1 MAALEPRPALDEMD
15 ARVVAAVQRDPRASY
30 AQLAAMI
37 GASETTVQRRLQR
50 LRSSGAIVVIGV
62 VDAQMCGLGDPALV
76 YLSTEP
82 RATLRVAHTLAARPD
97 VRFVCIVNGHN
108 DIVCELIVRDRT
120 HLANVLL
127 AQLSAIDGVRS
138 TSTAIVLRTYKTRD
152 EWSRDLLAGAGAG
165 AGAPEHDTRE
175 AGSRRRPLDD
185 LDQLLIAALRED
197 GRRSY
202 VDLSAELGISETAVA
217 RRLRAL
223 MEAGQVGVTALVDP
237 LVMGF
242 GVEGFLHFKIDP
254 SRIESVARFL
264 SRRREVRW
272 LAATAGRS
280 DLTCEAIFRDNSS
293 LHEFITGVIGDVMG
307 IREFEV
313 DLELQTIKRAFRLL
327 VEPDPLVQDAQ
338 AQQAI
343 A

>member
-1 MAALEPRPALDEMD
+1 MVALEPKPALDDMD

-30 AQLAAMI
+30 AQLAALI

-50 LRSSGAIVVIGV
+50 LRSSGAIAVIAV
-62 VDAQMCGLGDPALV
+62 VDTQMCGLGDPALM
-76 YLSTEP
+76 YLTTEP

-97 VRFVCIVNGHN
+97 VRFVSIVNGHN

-127 AQLSAIDGVRS
+127 VQLSAIDGVRS

-152 EWSRDLLAGAGAG
+152 EWSRGLLADTGKDALD
-165 AGAPEHDTRE
+165 HDARE
-175 AGSRRRPLDD
+175 AGSRPRPLDD

-197 GRRSY
+197 GRRSF
-202 VDLSAELGISETAVA
+202 VDLAAELGISETAVA
-217 RRLRAL
+217 RRHRAL
-223 MEAGQVGVTALVDP
+223 MEAGQLGVIALVDP
-237 LVMGF
+237 LIMGF

-264 SRRREVRW
+264 SRRREVRY
-272 LAATAGRS
+272 LSATAGHS
-280 DLTCEAIFRDNSS
+280 DLTCEAVFRDNTS
-293 LHEFITGVIGDVMG
+293 LHEFMTGVIGDVMG
-307 IREFEV
+307 IREIEV
-313 DLELQTIKRAFRLL
+313 DLELRTIKRAFRLL
-327 VEPDPLVQDAQ
+327 VDVDPPAQDVQ

>member
-1 MAALEPRPALDEMD
+1 MAALEPKPALDDMD

-30 AQLAAMI
+30 AQLAALI

-50 LRSSGAIVVIGV
+50 LRSSCAIAVIAV
-62 VDAQMCGLGDPALV
+62 VDAQLCGLGDPALV
-76 YLSTEP
+76 YLTTEP

-97 VRFVCIVNGHN
+97 VRFVSIVNGHN

-127 AQLSAIDGVRS
+127 VELSVIDGVRS

-152 EWSRDLLAGAGAG
+152 EWSRGLLADTGKDALD
-165 AGAPEHDTRE
+165 HDARE
-175 AGSRRRPLDD
+175 AGFRPRPLDD
-185 LDQLLIAALRED
+185 LDRLLIAALRED
-197 GRRSY
+197 GRRSF
-202 VDLSAELGISETAVA
+202 VDLAAELGISETAVA
-217 RRLRAL
+217 RRHRAL
-223 MEAGQVGVTALVDP
+223 IEAGQLGVIALVDP
-237 LVMGF
+237 LIMGF

-264 SRRREVRW
+264 SRRREVRY
-272 LAATAGRS
+272 LSATAGHS
-280 DLTCEAIFRDNSS
+280 DLSCEAIFRDNTS
-293 LHEFITGVIGDVMG
+293 LHEFITGVMGDVMG
-307 IREFEV
+307 IREIEV

-327 VEPDPLVQDAQ
+327 VDVDPPAQDVH

>member
-1 MAALEPRPALDEMD
+1 MAALEPTPALDEMD

-30 AQLAAMI
+30 AQLAALI

-62 VDAQMCGLGDPALV
+62 VDAQMCGLGDPTLV
-76 YLSTEP
+76 YLTTEP

-127 AQLSAIDGVRS
+127 VQLSAIDGVRS

-152 EWSRDLLAGAGAG
+152 DWSRNLLTEAGQDALD
-165 AGAPEHDTRE
+165 HDVRE
-175 AGSRRRPLDD
+175 AGSRPRPLDD

-202 VDLSAELGISETAVA
+202 VDLAAELGISETAVA

-223 MEAGQVGVTALVDP
+223 METGQLGVTALVDP
-237 LVMGF
+237 LIMGF

-264 SRRREVRW
+264 SRRREVRY
-272 LAATAGRS
+272 LSAPAGRS
-280 DLTCEAIFRDNSS
+280 DLTCEAIFRDNTS

-307 IREFEV
+307 IREIEV

-327 VEPDPLVQDAQ
+327 VDPDPPVQDVQ

>member
-1 MAALEPRPALDEMD
+1 MIHGCARATAGVDEMD

-30 AQLAAMI
+30 AQLAALI

-50 LRSSGAIVVIGV
+50 LRSSGAIAVIGV

-127 AQLSAIDGVRS
+127 VQLSAIDGVRS

-152 EWSRDLLAGAGAG
+152 EWSRDLLADVGAGG
-165 AGAPEHDTRE
+165 FQSMTPGRPGPRH
-175 AGSRRRPLDD
+175 RPLDD

-202 VDLSAELGISETAVA
+202 VDLAAELGISETAVA

-223 MEAGQVGVTALVDP
+223 MEAGQLGVTAVVDP
-237 LVMGF
+237 LIMGF
-242 GVEGFLHFKIDP
+242 GVEGFCTSRSTRRGSSP
-254 SRIESVARFL
+254 SPAFSPAAARFATCRPL
-264 SRRREVRW
+264 PG
-272 LAATAGRS
+272 AAT
-280 DLTCEAIFRDNSS
+280 
-293 LHEFITGVIGDVMG
+293 
-307 IREFEV
+307 
-313 DLELQTIKRAFRLL
+313 
-327 VEPDPLVQDAQ
+327 
-338 AQQAI
+338 
-343 A
+343 

>member
-1 MAALEPRPALDEMD
+1 MAALEPKPALDDMD

-30 AQLAAMI
+30 AQLAALI

-50 LRSSGAIVVIGV
+50 LRSSGAIAVIAV
-62 VDAQMCGLGDPALV
+62 VDAQLCGLGDPALV
-76 YLSTEP
+76 YLTTEP

-97 VRFVCIVNGHN
+97 VRFVSIVNGHN

-127 AQLSAIDGVRS
+127 VELSVIDGVRS

-152 EWSRDLLAGAGAG
+152 EWSRGLLADTGKDALD
-165 AGAPEHDTRE
+165 HDARE
-175 AGSRRRPLDD
+175 AGFRPRPLDD
-185 LDQLLIAALRED
+185 LDRLLIAALRED
-197 GRRSY
+197 GRRSF
-202 VDLSAELGISETAVA
+202 VDLAAELGISETAVA
-217 RRLRAL
+217 RRHRAL
-223 MEAGQVGVTALVDP
+223 IEAGQLGVIALVDP
-237 LVMGF
+237 LIMGF

-264 SRRREVRW
+264 SRRREVRY
-272 LAATAGRS
+272 LSATAGHS
-280 DLTCEAIFRDNSS
+280 DLSCEAIFRDNTS
-293 LHEFITGVIGDVMG
+293 LHEFITGVMGDVMG
-307 IREFEV
+307 IREIEV

-327 VEPDPLVQDAQ
+327 VDVDPPAQDVH

>member
-1 MAALEPRPALDEMD
+1 MAALEPKPALDDMD

-30 AQLAAMI
+30 AQLAALI

-50 LRSSGAIVVIGV
+50 LRSSGAIAVIAV
-62 VDAQMCGLGDPALV
+62 VDAQLCGLGDPALV
-76 YLSTEP
+76 YLTTEP

-97 VRFVCIVNGHN
+97 VRFVSIVNGHN

-127 AQLSAIDGVRS
+127 VELSAIDGVRS

-152 EWSRDLLAGAGAG
+152 EWSRGLLADTGKDALD
-165 AGAPEHDTRE
+165 HDARE
-175 AGSRRRPLDD
+175 AGSRPRPLDD
-185 LDQLLIAALRED
+185 LDRLLIAALRED
-197 GRRSY
+197 GRRSF
-202 VDLSAELGISETAVA
+202 VDLAAELGISETAVA
-217 RRLRAL
+217 RRHRAL
-223 MEAGQVGVTALVDP
+223 IEAGQLGVVALVDP
-237 LVMGF
+237 LIMGF

-264 SRRREVRW
+264 SRRREVRY
-272 LAATAGRS
+272 LSATAGHS
-280 DLTCEAIFRDNSS
+280 DLSCEAIFRDNTS
-293 LHEFITGVIGDVMG
+293 LHEFITGVMGDVMG
-307 IREFEV
+307 IREIEV

-327 VEPDPLVQDAQ
+327 VDVDPPAQDVH

>member
-1 MAALEPRPALDEMD
+1 MAALEPKPALDDMD

-30 AQLAAMI
+30 AQLAALI

-50 LRSSGAIVVIGV
+50 LRSSGAIAVIAV
-62 VDAQMCGLGDPALV
+62 VDAQLCGLGDPALV
-76 YLSTEP
+76 YLTTEP

-97 VRFVCIVNGHN
+97 VRFVSIVNGHD

-127 AQLSAIDGVRS
+127 VELSVIDGVRS

-152 EWSRDLLAGAGAG
+152 EWSRGLLADTGKDALD
-165 AGAPEHDTRE
+165 HDARE
-175 AGSRRRPLDD
+175 AGFRPRPLDD
-185 LDQLLIAALRED
+185 LDRLLIAALRED
-197 GRRSY
+197 GRRSF
-202 VDLSAELGISETAVA
+202 VDLAAELGISETAVA
-217 RRLRAL
+217 RRHRAL
-223 MEAGQVGVTALVDP
+223 IEAGQLGVIALVDP
-237 LVMGF
+237 LIMGF

-264 SRRREVRW
+264 SRRREVRY
-272 LAATAGRS
+272 LSATAGHS
-280 DLTCEAIFRDNSS
+280 DLSCEAIFRDNTS
-293 LHEFITGVIGDVMG
+293 LHEFITGVMGDVMG
-307 IREFEV
+307 IREIEV

-327 VEPDPLVQDAQ
+327 VDVDPPAQDVY

>member
-1 MAALEPRPALDEMD
+1 MAALEPKPALDDMD

-30 AQLAAMI
+30 AQLAALI

-50 LRSSGAIVVIGV
+50 LRSSGAIAVIAV
-62 VDAQMCGLGDPALV
+62 VDAQLCGLGDPALV
-76 YLSTEP
+76 YLTTEP

-97 VRFVCIVNGHN
+97 VRFVSIVNGHN
-108 DIVCELIVRDRT
+108 NIVCELIVRDRT

-127 AQLSAIDGVRS
+127 VELSVIDGVRS

-152 EWSRDLLAGAGAG
+152 EWSRGLLADTGKDALD
-165 AGAPEHDTRE
+165 HDARE
-175 AGSRRRPLDD
+175 AGFRPRPLDD
-185 LDQLLIAALRED
+185 LDRLLIAALRED
-197 GRRSY
+197 GRRSF
-202 VDLSAELGISETAVA
+202 VDLAAELGISETAVA
-217 RRLRAL
+217 RRHRAL
-223 MEAGQVGVTALVDP
+223 IEAGQLGVIALVDP
-237 LVMGF
+237 LIMGF

-264 SRRREVRW
+264 SRRREVRY
-272 LAATAGRS
+272 LSATAGHS
-280 DLTCEAIFRDNSS
+280 DLSCEAIFRDNTS
-293 LHEFITGVIGDVMG
+293 LHEFITGVMGDVMG
-307 IREFEV
+307 IREIEV

-327 VEPDPLVQDAQ
+327 VDVDPPAQDVH

>member
-1 MAALEPRPALDEMD
+1 MAALEPKPALDDMD

-30 AQLAAMI
+30 AQLAALI

-50 LRSSGAIVVIGV
+50 LRSSGAIAVIAV
-62 VDAQMCGLGDPALV
+62 VDTQMCGLGDPALM
-76 YLSTEP
+76 YLTTEP

-97 VRFVCIVNGHN
+97 VRFVSIVNGHN

-127 AQLSAIDGVRS
+127 VQLSAIDGVRS

-152 EWSRDLLAGAGAG
+152 EWSRGLLADTGKDALD
-165 AGAPEHDTRE
+165 HDARE
-175 AGSRRRPLDD
+175 AGFRPRPLDD
-185 LDQLLIAALRED
+185 LDRLLIAALRED
-197 GRRSY
+197 GRRSF
-202 VDLSAELGISETAVA
+202 VDLAAELGISETAVA
-217 RRLRAL
+217 RRHRAL
-223 MEAGQVGVTALVDP
+223 IEAGQLGVIALVDP
-237 LVMGF
+237 LIMGF

-264 SRRREVRW
+264 SRRREVRY
-272 LAATAGRS
+272 LSATAGHS
-280 DLTCEAIFRDNSS
+280 DLSCEAIFRDNTS
-293 LHEFITGVIGDVMG
+293 LHEFITGVMGDVMG
-307 IREFEV
+307 IREIEV

-327 VEPDPLVQDAQ
+327 VDVDPPAQDVH

>member
-1 MAALEPRPALDEMD
+1 MAALEPKPALDDMD

-30 AQLAAMI
+30 AQLAALI

-50 LRSSGAIVVIGV
+50 LRSSGAIAVIAV
-62 VDAQMCGLGDPALV
+62 VDAQLCGLGDPALV
-76 YLSTEP
+76 YLTTEP

-97 VRFVCIVNGHN
+97 VRFVSIVNGHDN
-108 DIVCELIVRDRT
+108 IVCELIVRDRT

-127 AQLSAIDGVRS
+127 VELSVIDGVRS

-152 EWSRDLLAGAGAG
+152 EWSRGLLADTGKDALD
-165 AGAPEHDTRE
+165 HDARE
-175 AGSRRRPLDD
+175 AGFRPRPLDD
-185 LDQLLIAALRED
+185 LDRLLIAALRED
-197 GRRSY
+197 GRRSF
-202 VDLSAELGISETAVA
+202 VDLAAELGISETAVA
-217 RRLRAL
+217 RRHRAL
-223 MEAGQVGVTALVDP
+223 IEAGQLGVIALVDP
-237 LVMGF
+237 LIMGF

-264 SRRREVRW
+264 SRRREVRY
-272 LAATAGRS
+272 LSATAGHS
-280 DLTCEAIFRDNSS
+280 DLSCEAIFRDNTS
-293 LHEFITGVIGDVMG
+293 LHEFITGVMGDVMG
-307 IREFEV
+307 IREIEV

-327 VEPDPLVQDAQ
+327 VDVDPPAQDVY

>member
-1 MAALEPRPALDEMD
+1 MD

-108 DIVCELIVRDRT
+108 DIVCELIVRDRI

-152 EWSRDLLAGAGAG
+152 EWSRDLLADAGAG
-165 AGAPEHDTRE
+165 AGAPDVACWTTWTSCS
-175 AGSRRRPLDD
+175 SRRCGRTAGAAMWTSRP
-185 LDQLLIAALRED
+185 
-197 GRRSY
+197 SS
-202 VDLSAELGISETAVA
+202 VSA
-217 RRLRAL
+217 RRR
-223 MEAGQVGVTALVDP
+223 
-237 LVMGF
+237 
-242 GVEGFLHFKIDP
+242 
-254 SRIESVARFL
+254 
-264 SRRREVRW
+264 
-272 LAATAGRS
+272 
-280 DLTCEAIFRDNSS
+280 
-293 LHEFITGVIGDVMG
+293 
-307 IREFEV
+307 
-313 DLELQTIKRAFRLL
+313 
-327 VEPDPLVQDAQ
+327 
-338 AQQAI
+338 
-343 A
+343 

>member
-1 MAALEPRPALDEMD
+1 MVALEPKTALDEVD

-76 YLSTEP
+76 YLTTEP

-127 AQLSAIDGVRS
+127 VELSAIDGVRS
-138 TSTAIVLRTYKTRD
+138 TSTAMVLRTYKTRD
-152 EWSRDLLAGAGAG
+152 DWSRDLLTDAGIEPDGQDG
-165 AGAPEHDTRE
+165 RE
-175 AGSRRRPLDD
+175 AGSRHRPLDD
-185 LDQLLIAALRED
+185 LDQQLITALRED

-202 VDLSAELGISETAVA
+202 VDLAAELGISETAVA
-217 RRLRAL
+217 RRLRTL
-223 MEAGQVGVTALVDP
+223 THAGQLGVTALVDP
-237 LVMGF
+237 LIMGF

-264 SRRREVRW
+264 ARRREVRY
-272 LAATAGRS
+272 LSATAGRS
-280 DLTCEAIFRDNSS
+280 DLTCEAIFRDNTS

-307 IREFEV
+307 IREIEV

-327 VEPDPLVQDAQ
+327 VDP
-338 AQQAI
+338 
-343 A
+343 